1 MRETQDFVMMTV
13 DEEDPRLFFM
23 MTVDEEDPRLCMM
36 TVNEEDA
43 ILFHD
48 DCR

>member
-1 MRETQDFVMMTV
+1 MRKTQYFVTMTV

-36 TVNEEDA
+36 TVDEEDA